1 VVLLGPAARRSFVVL
16 SDSQRSTADV
26 VRETIERDGSIR
38 IGLARGLINE
48 RALARYIQK
57 ATHERYTFEALV
69 SAIRRHPI
77 QESTKARAITGKVIR
92 KIGLK
97 NDISVVLLRN
107 RAELQPI
114 LARFAG
120 ELDHAGGDTFRII
133 TTAKVVKLEIDSKNA
148 DDLLARVQRGDL
160 LQRWDNMAEISVETS
175 EEMRDTPGIIATLFT
190 ELAMNGVSVLEHSS
204 IDEPPKTGDKS
215 QRQAP
220 YMAQYIPYDIFI
232 IEERN
237 ATRAYEA
244 LQGLREA

>member
-1 VVLLGPAARRSFVVL
+1 M
-16 SDSQRSTADV
+16 SDSEHSTRDV
-26 VRETIERDGSIR
+26 VKEIIERDGSIR
-38 IGLARGLINE
+38 IGLARGLIND

-57 ATHERYTFEALV
+57 ATNERYSFEALV
-69 SAIRRHPI
+69 SAIRRYPI
-77 QESTKARAITGKVIR
+77 QESTKTRTITSKVIR
-92 KIGLK
+92 KLGLK
-97 NDISVVLLRN
+97 NNISVVLLRN
-107 RAELQPI
+107 RAELQSV

-148 DDLLARVQRGDL
+148 DELLARVQKGDL

-175 EEMRDTPGIIATLFT
+175 VEMRDTPGIIASLFT

-204 IDEPPKTGDKS
+204 VDEPPKTEERY
-215 QRQAP
+215 QRRVQ

-237 ATRAYEA
+237 ATKAYEA
-244 LQGLREA
+244 LQRLREG

>member
-1 VVLLGPAARRSFVVL
+1 MA
-16 SDSQRSTADV
+16 DSERSTAEV
-26 VRETIERDGSIR
+26 VRETIERDGSIK

-77 QESTKARAITGKVIR
+77 QESTKSRTITGRVIR

-97 NDISVVLLRN
+97 NNISVVLLRN
-107 RAELQPI
+107 RAELQPV

-148 DDLLARVQRGDL
+148 DDLLARVQKADL
-160 LQRWDNMAEISVETS
+160 LRRWDNMAEISVETS
-175 EEMRDTPGIIATLFT
+175 EELRDTPGVIATLFT
-190 ELAMNGVSVLEHSS
+190 ELAMNGVSVHEHSS
-204 IDEPPKTGDKS
+204 VEEPPRIGDKS
-215 QRQAP
+215 QRQAD
-220 YMAQYIPYDIFI
+220 YIPYDIFI

-237 ATRAYEA
+237 ATKAYEA
-244 LQGLREA
+244 LQRLREA

>member
-1 VVLLGPAARRSFVVL
+1 MLADAIM
-16 SDSQRSTADV
+16 SDLDRSTGEV
-26 VRETIERDGSIR
+26 VREAIERDGSIK

-57 ATHERYTFEALV
+57 ATHERYTFEALL

-77 QESTKARAITGKVIR
+77 QESTKARTMTGKVIR
-92 KIGLK
+92 KIWLK
-97 NDISVVLLRN
+97 NAISVVLLRN
-107 RAELQPI
+107 RAELQPV

-133 TTAKVVKLEIDSKNA
+133 ATAKAVKLEIDSKSA
-148 DDLLARVQRGDL
+148 DDFLARVQRRDL

-175 EEMRDTPGIIATLFT
+175 EELRDTPGVIASLFT

-204 IDEPPKTGDKS
+204 VDEPPRIGDKS
-215 QRQAP
+215 QRQAE
-220 YMAQYIPYDIFI
+220 YIPYDIFI

-237 ATRAYEA
+237 ATKAYEA
-244 LQGLREA
+244 LQRLREA